1 MFLPIFSNQLKLY
14 NINLNI
20 TSQIEKMDNQISI
33 ERYTEIQRNSSCVFS
48 SKNVCNFMNGNF
60 WEWTY
65 FYSILG
71 QSPQEPFIGF

>member
-48 SKNVCNFMNGNF
+48 SKNVCNGNF

-71 QSPQEPFIGF
+71 QSPQVPFIGF